1 MMALLTVCQFADIL
15 AQLAIGIVAFVALH
29 QIALVNTCSHVE
41 NLQGAEKTIAITDE
55 TTVKILTYLG
65 RMCDGKDVWRM
76 VLSNNGDATEEEVI
90 WHFQGIIVT
99 KDLPPFKD

>member
-1 MMALLTVCQFADIL
+1 MMLMMALLTVCQFADIL

-65 RMCDGKDVWRM
+65 RMCDGKDVSGATVEWLVDVV
-76 VLSNNGDATEEEVI
+76 VLLLRASTP
-90 WHFQGIIVT
+90 
-99 KDLPPFKD
+99 KCRR